1 MRVAS
6 RRAMEILL
14 YLKDFVRE
22 GIKTIELEMICEDKI
37 KTMPG
42 MKPAFK
48 GYNGYPYCLMC
59 FCKR

>member
-22 GIKTIELEMICEDKI
+22 GIKTIELEMLCEEKI

-42 MKPAFK
+42 TETGIQGLQRFS
-48 GYNGYPYCLMC
+48 LLFMC
-59 FCKR
+59 FRK